1 MGAPGTRGRAMN
13 RISAILI
20 TKNEAENV
28 GKCLDSLTFADEVVV
43 VDSGS
48 ADGTEAACRKDPRV
62 RWHSEDWKGYGRQK
76 NSALDKAR
84 GPWIF
89 SIDADERATAELAD
103 EIGRVD
109 LEGSP
114 ARGYRVPRRSFF
126 GGKWV
131 RHGGWYP
138 DYTIR
143 LWRKDAGR
151 FEDRSVHE
159 AVRVSGPVG
168 TLRGDLLHHTYRDT
182 ADYVERMNR
191 YSSLAAAELTR
202 RGRRVSASDL
212 LLRPPFT
219 FLRMFLLKR
228 GFLDGELGFRL
239 AVLYS
244 MYTFVK
250 YVKAREADDGDPP
263 GRGRG

>member
-1 MGAPGTRGRAMN
+1 VKGL
-13 RISAILI
+13 SAILI
-20 TKNEAENV
+20 TRNEERNVEACLASLGFAE
-28 GKCLDSLTFADEVVV
+28 EIVV

-48 ADGTEAACRKDPRV
+48 TDGTEALCRKDPRV
-62 RWHSEDWKGYGRQK
+62 RWHSEDWKGFGRQK
-76 NSALDKAR
+76 NRAVEKAA

-89 SIDADERATAELAD
+89 SIDADERATPELAD
-103 EIGRVD
+103 EISRMD
-109 LEGSP
+109 LERSP
-114 ARGYRVPRRSFF
+114 EAGYRVPRRSFF
-126 GGKWV
+126 GGRWV

-151 FEDRSVHE
+151 FEERPVHE

-168 TLRGDLLHHTYRDT
+168 TLRGDLLHYTYRDT
-182 ADYVERMNR
+182 ADFVARMNR
-191 YSSLAAAELTR
+191 YSSLGAEELAR
-202 RGRRVSASDL
+202 RGKRVSAFDF

-219 FLRMFLLKR
+219 FFKMFVLKR
-228 GFLDGELGFRL
+228 GFLDGKLGLRL

-250 YVKAREADDGDPP
+250 YVKAWEAGGDPH
-263 GRGRG
+263 RGRGSG

>member
-1 MGAPGTRGRAMN
+1 MN

-20 TKNEAENV
+20 TRNEAGNV
-28 GKCLDSLTFADEVVV
+28 GACLDSLTFADEVVV

-48 ADGTEAACRKDPRV
+48 TDGTEALCRRDPRV
-62 RWHSEDWKGYGRQK
+62 RWHSEEWKGFGRQK
-76 NSALDKAR
+76 NSALEKAR
-84 GPWIF
+84 GPWVF

-103 EIGRVD
+103 EISRLD

-114 ARGYRVPRRSFF
+114 EEGYRVPRKSFF
-126 GGKWV
+126 GETWV

-151 FEDRSVHE
+151 FEERQVHE

-182 ADYVERMNR
+182 ADYIERMNR
-191 YSSLAAAELTR
+191 YSSLGAEELAR
-202 RGRRVSASDL
+202 RGKRVSAFDL

-219 FLRMFLLKR
+219 FLKMFVLRR
-228 GFLDGELGFRL
+228 GFLDGKLGFQL

-244 MYTFVK
+244 MYTFAK
-250 YVKAREADDGDPP
+250 YVKAWEAGVDPS
-263 GRGRG
+263 RGRGSG